1 MTPRRLLGL
10 DLGGTNIKTAVVEED
25 REGLRTI
32 ASSTAPAHAARG
44 PDAVVRLLVELGRD
58 AMGPHGPVDGAG
70 IGVPGL
76 FDRRSGVVRLLPNL
90 PGPWTGHP
98 LSASVS
104 EGLGAPVTLVNDARA
119 FTLAEGR
126 MGAGRGRRPLV
137 GVTLGT
143 GVGGGILLDD
153 TLHLGA
159 WGVAGEIGHQTVLPE
174 GPRCGCGNRGCVEA
188 LTQAEALARLAG
200 RATSEDAFAGARDGD
215 ERCRKAVETAAGY
228 LGIALANVA
237 TVLGPAAI
245 VIGGGIATV
254 GDLLLEPVRQAVRR
268 RAPLVP
274 TDELEILAAALG
286 PVAGAVG
293 AALAAL
299 DDHPRSSAP

>member
-44 PDAVVRLLVELGRD
+44 PDAVVRRLVELGHD
-58 AMGPHGPVDGAG
+58 AIGRHGPVDGAG

-159 WGVAGEIGHQTVLPE
+159 SGVAGEIGHQTVLPE

-200 RATSEDAFAGARDGD
+200 RVTAEDAFAGARDGD
-215 ERCRKAVETAAGY
+215 ERCLKAVETAAGY

-293 AALAAL
+293 ASLAAL